1 MMNLRCKNTV
11 VSDRNTSVKINRGS
25 TVADPSPYL
34 KKIPLKCIDITKVL
48 KLLVHKKH
56 VFF

>member
-34 KKIPLKCIDITKVL
+34 KKDTLKMY
-48 KLLVHKKH
+48 
-56 VFF
+56 